1 MNMRPRTLFT
11 LVLIAGFGLHAPRA
25 LAQSAPPPPLN
36 LPQLMA
42 RFSTVKA
49 ANAHFTERKYL
60 HMLKSPLDDSGV
72 LIYVAPDKLQKNT
85 MQPELERLAI
95 HGDTLTI
102 EREGKTQT
110 FSLAQYPQVGGFIE
124 GIRATLA
131 GDLATLQR
139 IYDTHLGGGID
150 AWQLAL
156 QPRDPTMQ
164 KTVQSIYISGSD
176 VHIKRIETVEHDG
189 DRTEMTIVEDHP

>member
-1 MNMRPRTLFT
+1 MRPRTLLT
-11 LVLIAGFGLHAPRA
+11 LVLIAGSGLYAPLA
-25 LAQSAPPPPLN
+25 LAQAAPPPQLN

-42 RFSTVKA
+42 RFSAVKA
-49 ANAHFTERKYL
+49 ANARFTERKYL

-72 LIYVAPDKLQKNT
+72 LIYVAPDNLQKNT
-85 MQPELERLAI
+85 VQPEPERLAI

-110 FSLAQYPQVGGFIE
+110 LSLAQYPQIGGFIE

-139 IYDTHLGGGID
+139 IYDARLGGGID
-150 AWQLAL
+150 AWQLVL
-156 QPRDPTMQ
+156 QPRDSTMQ
-164 KTVQSIYISGSD
+164 KIVQSIYISGSD
-176 VHIKRIETVEHDG
+176 AHIKRIETVEQDG
-189 DRTEMTIVEDHP
+189 DRTDMTIVEVNP